1 MKRAVASLGS
11 RRAGAP
17 VGVPVRIDEGVD
29 IPLAGEPEQVV
40 SDAAEVR
47 SVALVGTDY
56 IGLRP
61 LMKVEEGDRVKLG
74 QALFAD
80 RSNPEIL
87 FTSPGSGIVRR
98 INRGPRRALHSV
110 VVDLAGDEEETFGAF
125 GVDQPAGLGRD
136 RIAARLLA
144 SGLWTALRRR
154 PFGRVADPRT
164 MPRSIFITA
173 TDSNPLEARPELVI
187 ARPRDDFL
195 HGLTVVAGLTEGP
208 TFLCQAPGVETPT
221 GGPASV
227 ETVEFSGPHPS
238 GLVGTHIHFLDPVS
252 AERTVWTVAL
262 AGPGV
267 ERPRLISSRLGA
279 SIDELTHGELR
290 EGHHRVISGSI
301 LSGRQA
307 AGPLAFLGR
316 FHNQISVIAEAAPRA
331 DRGWF
336 VPRRAK
342 AFSTYRLGLP
352 SGQSRYAMTTAL
364 HGQPCAMFPLGGFE
378 RVMPLDILATPLL
391 KALLVEDHAMSQA
404 LGCLELDEEDLAL
417 CTFVCP
423 SKFDYGALLRTCLTA
438 IETQG

>member
-1 MKRAVASLGS
+1 
-11 RRAGAP
+11 
-17 VGVPVRIDEGVD
+17 
-29 IPLAGEPEQVV
+29 
-40 SDAAEVR
+40 
-47 SVALVGTDY
+47 
-56 IGLRP
+56 
-61 LMKVEEGDRVKLG
+61 
-74 QALFAD
+74 
-80 RSNPEIL
+80 
-87 FTSPGSGIVRR
+87 
-98 INRGPRRALHSV
+98 
-110 VVDLAGDEEETFGAF
+110 
-125 GVDQPAGLGRD
+125 
-136 RIAARLLA
+136 
-144 SGLWTALRRR
+144 
-154 PFGRVADPRT
+154 

-173 TDSNPLEARPELVI
+173 TDSNPLAARPELVI
-187 ARPRDDFL
+187 ARHRDDFL

-208 TFLCQAPGVETPT
+208 TFLCQAPGGEPLA

-252 AERTVWTVAL
+252 AERTVWHLGYQDVIAIGRLFTTGRLWVERTVAL

-279 SIDELTHGELR
+279 NIDELTHGELR

-316 FHNQISVIAEAAPRA
+316 FHNQISVIAEAAPRE
-331 DRGWF
+331 DCGWL
-336 VPRRAK
+336 VPRRSK
-342 AFSTYRLGLP
+342 AFSAY
-352 SGQSRYAMTTAL
+352 
-364 HGQPCAMFPLGGFE
+364 LGGFE

-391 KALLVEDHAMSQA
+391 KALLVEDHEMSQA

-438 IETQG
+438 IEMEG